1 MVTIS
6 HEGGHALVAVLTGR
20 RLMGIRLHADTSGVT
35 LSRGKPT
42 GPGMVAMLAAGYLA
56 PAVAGLGAALL
67 LASGHSLALLWLAVG
82 WLTLMLLQIRNA
94 YGLLVLV
101 VCGAAAGLVSW
112 YLPGTTV
119 SLLAYLLTW
128 VLLLAAPKPVLELMR
143 QRRRPGRPRSSDVDP
158 AQPADRAAGAD
169 LGAGVP
175 AGQPG
180 RPGGRRPRP
189 AAVGGRPAGEP
200 RRLTVPRRQEP
211 PSSLTGAR
219 WCVLRRLL
227 AAGSDSEA
235 RADSGA
241 LGGQDQLVPDGG
253 VGRHR

>member
-1 MVTIS
+1 MREVLSQIWERATATQPAPEPAVVVAVALVALALVLLPRAWSLTRHVVTIS

-82 WLTLMLLQIRNA
+82 WLSLMLLQIRNA

-101 VCGAAAGLVSW
+101 VCGVGAGLASW
-112 YLPGTTV
+112 YLAGTTL

-128 VLLLAAPKPVLELMR
+128 LLLLAAPKPVLELMR
-143 QRRRPGRPRSSDVDP
+143 QRRRGQARGSDVD
-158 AQPADRAAGAD
+158 QLTR
-169 LGAGVP
+169 LTRVP
-175 AGQPG
+175 ALLWETFFLLANLAGLVVGVFVLLPSV
-180 RPGGRRPRP
+180 
-189 AAVGGRPAGEP
+189 AAVAW
-200 RRLTVPRRQEP
+200 
-211 PSSLTGAR
+211 SA
-219 WCVLRRLL
+219 
-227 AAGSDSEA
+227 
-235 RADSGA
+235 
-241 LGGQDQLVPDGG
+241 
-253 VGRHR
+253 

>member
-1 MVTIS
+1 VRDVLSQIWERATATQPPPDPAVVMVVALAALALVLVPRAWSLTRHVVTIS

-56 PAVAGLGAALL
+56 PAIAGLGAALL

-82 WLTLMLLQIRNA
+82 WLALMLLQIRNA

-101 VCGAAAGLVSW
+101 VCGAVAGLISW

-143 QRRRPGRPRSSDVDP
+143 QRRRPGGPRSSDVDQLSRLTRLP
-158 AQPADRAAGAD
+158 ALIWELVFLLANLAGLAVGV
-169 LGAGVP
+169 LVLLPTAGV
-175 AGQPG
+175 
-180 RPGGRRPRP
+180 
-189 AAVGGRPAGEP
+189 
-200 RRLTVPRRQEP
+200 
-211 PSSLTGAR
+211 
-219 WCVLRRLL
+219 LL
-227 AAGSDSEA
+227 AS
-235 RADSGA
+235 
-241 LGGQDQLVPDGG
+241 LVA
-253 VGRHR
+253 

>member
-1 MVTIS
+1 MREVLSQIWERATATQPAPEPAVVVAVALVALALVLLPRAWSLTRHVVTIS

-82 WLTLMLLQIRNA
+82 WLSLMLLQIRNA
-94 YGLLVLV
+94 YGLLVLL
-101 VCGAAAGLVSW
+101 VCGVGAGLASW
-112 YLPGTTV
+112 YLSGPTL

-143 QRRRPGRPRSSDVDP
+143 QRRRGQARGSDVDQLVRLTRAP
-158 AQPADRAAGAD
+158 ALLWELLVLLANVAG
-169 LGAGVP
+169 L
-175 AGQPG
+175 
-180 RPGGRRPRP
+180 
-189 AAVGGRPAGEP
+189 AVGVFVLLPSVVAGF
-200 RRLTVPRRQEP
+200 
-211 PSSLTGAR
+211 SWSA
-219 WCVLRRLL
+219 
-227 AAGSDSEA
+227 
-235 RADSGA
+235 
-241 LGGQDQLVPDGG
+241 
-253 VGRHR
+253 